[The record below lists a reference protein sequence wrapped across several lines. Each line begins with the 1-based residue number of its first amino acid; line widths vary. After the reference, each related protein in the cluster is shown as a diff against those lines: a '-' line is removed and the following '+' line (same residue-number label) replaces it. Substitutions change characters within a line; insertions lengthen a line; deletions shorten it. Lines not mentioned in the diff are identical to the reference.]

1 MLTLHPP
8 PYAVTALELLER
20 HGFEA
25 YLVGGCVRDSLLGRV
40 PGDFDIATNAKPEDI
55 LAVFAAYRTIPT
67 GLRHGTITVM
77 IGEDALEITTY
88 RVDGD
93 YSDHRRPD
101 RVTFTGQLREDLA
114 RRDFTVNAM
123 AWNPAAGLIDCFGG
137 TDDLR
142 RGIIRCVGE
151 PDKRFEE
158 DALRILRAARF
169 ACTLGF
175 ALESRTCEA
184 MLRMKPL
191 LCHVAGERIAAEIN
205 KAILGAH
212 FAEIFGDVPEIMAQI
227 LPELS
232 AGIGFAQ
239 EHPAHIY
246 TVYEHTLRAVAAAP
260 ADVTIRLALLFHDAG
275 KPSCFTVD
283 ANGKGH
289 FYRHAQVSAT
299 MAEEALCRLHY
310 SNAQRG
316 RVVELVRWH
325 DAAISPAPAAIRRWL
340 HRLGEE
346 AYRQLLEVQ
355 WADNA
360 AKNPRFGKP
369 RQKGIADT
377 RVALEALLRD
387 TPCYRLEDLAIKGDD
402 LLAAGYRPGP
412 ALKKE
417 LERLLFLVIDGGVE
431 NSREDLLAAMKPT
444 DKPSGDA

>member
-1 MLTLHPP
+1 MGTLHPP
-8 PYAVTALELLER
+8 LYAVTALELLER

-25 YLVGGCVRDSLLGRV
+25 YLVGGCVRDSLLRRV
-40 PGDFDIATNAKPEDI
+40 PGDWDIATNATPEEI

-67 GLRHGTITVM
+67 GLRHGTVTVM

-101 RVTFTGQLREDLA
+101 QVTFTGQLREDLA
-114 RRDFTVNAM
+114 RRDFTINAM

-137 TDDLR
+137 ADDLR
-142 RGIIRCVGE
+142 RGMIRCVGE

-169 ACTLGF
+169 ASTLEF
-175 ALESRTCEA
+175 SLESRTREA
-184 MLRMKPL
+184 MLRMRPL
-191 LCHVAGERIAAEIN
+191 LRHVAGERIAAELN
-205 KAILGAH
+205 KAILGSH
-212 FAEIFGDVPEIMAQI
+212 FAQIFGDAPEVLAQI

-232 AGIGFAQ
+232 PGIGFAQ
-239 EHPAHIY
+239 DHPAHLY
-246 TVYEHTLRAVAAAP
+246 TVYEHILRAVAAAP
-260 ADVTIRLALLFHDAG
+260 ADLTIRLALLFHDAG

-283 ANGKGH
+283 ASGKGH
-289 FYRHAQVSAT
+289 FYHHALASAA

-310 SNAQRG
+310 SNAWRK

-340 HRLGEE
+340 NRMGEE
-346 AYRQLLEVQ
+346 VYRQLLEVQ

-360 AKNPRFGKP
+360 AKNPRFGTL
-369 RQKGIADT
+369 RQKGIEET
-377 RVALEALLRD
+377 RLALEALLQEA
-387 TPCYRLEDLAIKGDD
+387 PCYRLEDLAIKGDD

-417 LERLLFLVIDGGVE
+417 LERLLFLVIDGVVE
-431 NSREDLLAAMKPT
+431 NSREALLEAMEPP
-444 DKPSGDA
+444 D